1 MPLTLSDRV
10 VIITGAGSGIGRA
23 AALQAAAAGAHVVVA
38 DLNEGAAAETVEL
51 ITQAGGAASASAG
64 DVADQATVHRIVA
77 DASTHGKI
85 GGLVNNAGVMD
96 LFAGAA
102 ETDDATWERCIRVNL
117 TAPFLLVR
125 AVLPHLLEAGTG
137 SIVNIASEAGVR
149 GAAAGAAYTASK
161 HGVVGLTKNTA
172 YTYGKRGIR
181 SNAVLPGGV
190 ETNIMSSIDPS
201 KINQDGLGAIG
212 PVHQSAVR
220 NAKPDEIAALVT
232 FLLADEAINVN
243 GAIVPSD
250 GGWSA
255 G

>member
-149 GAAAGAAYTASK
+149 GAAAGAAYT
-161 HGVVGLTKNTA
+161 
-172 YTYGKRGIR
+172 YGKRGIR

>member
-1 MPLTLSDRV
+1 
-10 VIITGAGSGIGRA
+10 
-23 AALQAAAAGAHVVVA
+23 
-38 DLNEGAAAETVEL
+38 
-51 ITQAGGAASASAG
+51 
-64 DVADQATVHRIVA
+64 
-77 DASTHGKI
+77 
-85 GGLVNNAGVMD
+85 
-96 LFAGAA
+96 
-102 ETDDATWERCIRVNL
+102 
-117 TAPFLLVR
+117 LLVR